1 MPVDN
6 MESVNEIATATARR
20 HRHRRHRVLVAPNQ
34 QTVRNEQMSNR
45 RDAGEKL
52 DLACAIKEQRAALV
66 TVRPLPR
73 QRAWSH
79 LPSLAP
85 SHGILGFLR
94 ALTLSVI
101 PDTTSLANAD
111 VMQQRSSSSP
121 ALARAARSS
130 AQCRPSSS
138 PAGAVPSALTR
149 SIPRHPRLP
158 VKM

>member
-52 DLACAIKEQRAALV
+52 DLACAIKELRAALI
-66 TVRPLPR
+66 TVRPRPR
-73 QRAWSH
+73 QQASSR

-85 SHGILGFLR
+85 SHRILSSLHVYLR
-94 ALTLSVI
+94 LL
-101 PDTTSLANAD
+101 PKSL
-111 VMQQRSSSSP
+111 
-121 ALARAARSS
+121 L
-130 AQCRPSSS
+130 
-138 PAGAVPSALTR
+138 
-149 SIPRHPRLP
+149 
-158 VKM
+158 